1 MKKEIMNII
10 NNGGTFKLNNAV
22 SLVRELGEW
31 EITETQSDKIDV
43 LAVQIKVV
51 GIKGWY
57 SVNIKSRDYDGIISE
72 VNEAVK
78 KAYSEAANNLCR
90 DFKAGYH

>member
-10 NNGGTFKLNNAV
+10 NNGGTFKINNAV

-31 EITETQSDKIDV
+31 KYTDTLSDKVDV
-43 LAVQIKVV
+43 LHAEIKVA

-57 SVNIKSRDYDGIISE
+57 TATIKSRDYDGIIAE
-72 VNEAVK
+72 LNVAIK
-78 KAYSEAANNLCR
+78 TAYAEAADNLCKEL
-90 DFKAGYH
+90 KAGYH